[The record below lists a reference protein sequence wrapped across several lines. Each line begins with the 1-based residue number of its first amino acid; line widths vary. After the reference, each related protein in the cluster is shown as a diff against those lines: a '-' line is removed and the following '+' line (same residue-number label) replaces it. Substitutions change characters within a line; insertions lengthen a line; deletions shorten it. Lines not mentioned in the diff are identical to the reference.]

1 MKIFIATALSFFL
14 LFFTWIESYRLS
26 CLALLFPVVMLA
38 VVTYGYYELK
48 MHQRRCFAKCYLKKD
63 TFASKIF
70 VSKSYF
76 ILLFYTILT
85 TAMVASTFT
94 VVMGFSKLLWVYF
107 FIHIL
112 LSYILFIF
120 LSKRLKYALNEEYNL
135 LFAREWTINIMAL
148 LLIVVFT
155 YITLNTYTPTYL
167 SSSLEQTITNAMA
180 SSSSSCEIIDSIL
193 KYTKVADSTFWWIVN
208 ESTTQ
213 INNTLLK
220 TFIWIV
226 FILYNSLA
234 LLGINRLIIV
244 SLYLFTKSNILKNEK
259 EHGEYNV

>member
-1 MKIFIATALSFFL
+1 
-14 LFFTWIESYRLS
+14 
-26 CLALLFPVVMLA
+26 
-38 VVTYGYYELK
+38 
-48 MHQRRCFAKCYLKKD
+48 
-63 TFASKIF
+63 
-70 VSKSYF
+70 
-76 ILLFYTILT
+76 
-85 TAMVASTFT
+85 MVASTFT
-94 VVMGFSKLLWVYF
+94 VVMGFSRLLWVYF

-112 LSYILFIF
+112 LSYILFVF

-259 EHGEYNV
+259 EHGENNV